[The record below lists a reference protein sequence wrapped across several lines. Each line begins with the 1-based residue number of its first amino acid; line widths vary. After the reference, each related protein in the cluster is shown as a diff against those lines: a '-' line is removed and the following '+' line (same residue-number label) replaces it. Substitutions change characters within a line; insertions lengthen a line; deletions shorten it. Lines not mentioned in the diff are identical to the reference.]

1 MQQKHCRHVSS
12 SHFSSS
18 HFGSSHFGS
27 SHFFLSHWTK
37 SGGVLL
43 QNKLLDQ
50 KWWSVAPEQPFVRP
64 GVRLGAPKKHE
75 IVTKTI
81 WYTIYGEILF
91 QKVASGYLL
100 HFVQDGS
107 SQNVLEKIV
116 VAHKSKKWKK
126 QKLSIP
132 PSLPLEGPYLPLRK
146 ALMGTV
152 HVGLPNTHRGRPPCH
167 VIWELKKNCKP
178 GRLHFWGSD
187 PTLTHPKPP
196 QSTSRET

>member
-1 MQQKHCRHVSS
+1 MQKHTQTNQQHNNCNVNKQTALQTTTNTAMHNNTQKTKNKHTAMQQKHCRHVSS

-27 SHFFLSHWTK
+27 SHFVLSHWTK
-37 SGGVLL
+37 SCGVLL

-64 GVRLGAPKKHE
+64 GVRLGAPKKHK

-126 QKLSIP
+126 NINYQSP
-132 PSLPLEGPYLPLRK
+132 PRSP
-146 ALMGTV
+146 
-152 HVGLPNTHRGRPPCH
+152 
-167 VIWELKKNCKP
+167 
-178 GRLHFWGSD
+178 
-187 PTLTHPKPP
+187 
-196 QSTSRET
+196 